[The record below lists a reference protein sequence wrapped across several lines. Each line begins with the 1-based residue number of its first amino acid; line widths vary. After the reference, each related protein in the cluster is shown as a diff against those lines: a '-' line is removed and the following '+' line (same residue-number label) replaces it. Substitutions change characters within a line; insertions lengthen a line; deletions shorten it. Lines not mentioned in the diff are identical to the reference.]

1 MTRLKHFYDP
11 DDMSICVPAQI
22 KLSELKSSIEKDQ
35 LYFPLAWDD
44 DASLLDMLKLS
55 PISSYSMIYGSWA
68 DNILGM
74 NISYKGQEIS
84 IGGRVVKNVTGFDFT
99 RAIAYGGWSIL
110 EPKDLVLRLR
120 PLNKIQSVKINGELE
135 DLLSFCSAL
144 ARSPWAL
151 AIDVLDLNYSQK
163 EVYVSF
169 HGEQTEIEVL
179 LQEMAKRAKNN
190 QLSITA
196 YDYSFPF
203 SMKDELTVIHCKIS
217 DSMQWCELMQ
227 KELAGTG
234 ILHYGNASII
244 WKSEQALSPEVIDQ
258 WNQELAIDGGFI
270 KSKNYSPAINSNN
283 EASHHKYLEQLG
295 LTP

>member
-11 DDMSICVPAQI
+11 DDMSICIPANT
-22 KLSELKSSIEKDQ
+22 KLAELKARIEADK

-74 NISYKGQEIS
+74 NISYKGQDIS

-99 RAIAYGGWSIL
+99 RAIAYGGWSVL
-110 EPKDLVLRLR
+110 EPNDLVLRLR
-120 PLNKIQSVKINGELE
+120 PLNKVQSVKIKGELE

-169 HGEQTEIEVL
+169 HGEQAEIEVL

-190 QLSITA
+190 QLSTA
-196 YDYSFPF
+196 PYDYSFPF

-227 KELAGTG
+227 KELGGTG

-244 WKSEQALSPEVIDQ
+244 WKSEQALAPEIIDQ
-258 WNQELAIDGGFI
+258 WNKELAIDGGFI
-270 KSKNYSPAINSNN
+270 KSKNYSPAINANN

-295 LTP
+295 LTS

>member
-11 DDMSICVPAQI
+11 DDMSICVPAHI
-22 KLSELKSSIEKDQ
+22 KLSELKSSIEADQ

-44 DASLLDMLKLS
+44 DASLLEMLKLS

-74 NISYKGQEIS
+74 NISYKGQDIS

-99 RAIAYGGWSIL
+99 RAIAYGGWSVL

-120 PLNKIQSVKINGELE
+120 PLNKVQSVKINGELE

-169 HGEQTEIEVL
+169 HGEQVELEVL
-179 LQEMAKRAKNN
+179 LQEMARRAKEND
-190 QLSITA
+190 LFIA
-196 YDYSFPF
+196 PLDYKFPF
-203 SMKDELTVIHCKIS
+203 KMEDELTVIHCKIS

-227 KELAGTG
+227 KGLGGTG
-234 ILHYGNASII
+234 VLHYGNASII
-244 WKSEQALSPEVIDQ
+244 WKSEQALAPEMIDQ
-258 WNQELAIDGGFI
+258 WNKELAIDGGFI
-270 KSKNYSPAINSNN
+270 KSKNYSPVINENN
-283 EASHHKYLEQLG
+283 EVSHHKYLEQLG